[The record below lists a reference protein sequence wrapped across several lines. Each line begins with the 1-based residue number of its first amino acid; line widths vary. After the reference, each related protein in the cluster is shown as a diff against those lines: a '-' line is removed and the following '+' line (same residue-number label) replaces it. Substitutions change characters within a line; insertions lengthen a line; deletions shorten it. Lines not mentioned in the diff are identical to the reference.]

1 MAFRLC
7 DAESADDVD
16 KAVFR
21 LFWVEGAVQWQGV
34 DGFVADVS
42 HAESGGVG
50 EEEGGVEFVDVVAD
64 EGVVPY
70 ESDEVREHLVY
81 GRLVAQIGVGES
93 IETCDLL
100 GQRTLWVDELA
111 VPFDRSAVPDADGP
125 DLHDPVIAWREP
137 GGLQVYGGV
146 VVHHEVFGLDWL
158 GLHLRDALRLLL
170 ESRLRVD
177 FPCRHGESD
186 GERHE
191 GDDGDDGERQTAV
204 AVVVEW
210 CVDGACGEQR
220 REDPVECA
228 LPHDCSS
235 SASLAA
241 SRRARCSRLS
251 ISVCRSVIFR
261 LRRSMR
267 SLIFSTET
275 CFLLP

>member
-125 DLHDPVIAWREP
+125 DLHDPVIAGENP
-137 GGLQVYGGV
+137 V
-146 VVHHEVFGLDWL
+146 VSKSMEV
-158 GLHLRDALRLLL
+158 
-170 ESRLRVD
+170 
-177 FPCRHGESD
+177 
-186 GERHE
+186 
-191 GDDGDDGERQTAV
+191 
-204 AVVVEW
+204 
-210 CVDGACGEQR
+210 
-220 REDPVECA
+220 
-228 LPHDCSS
+228 
-235 SASLAA
+235 
-241 SRRARCSRLS
+241 
-251 ISVCRSVIFR
+251 
-261 LRRSMR
+261 
-267 SLIFSTET
+267 
-275 CFLLP
+275 

>member
-100 GQRTLWVDELA
+100 GQRTLRVTSWLYRLTGR
-111 VPFDRSAVPDADGP
+111 PFLTRMAPISTILSSLGEN
-125 DLHDPVIAWREP
+125 PV
-137 GGLQVYGGV
+137 VSKSM
-146 VVHHEVFGLDWL
+146 EV
-158 GLHLRDALRLLL
+158 
-170 ESRLRVD
+170 
-177 FPCRHGESD
+177 
-186 GERHE
+186 
-191 GDDGDDGERQTAV
+191 
-204 AVVVEW
+204 
-210 CVDGACGEQR
+210 
-220 REDPVECA
+220 
-228 LPHDCSS
+228 
-235 SASLAA
+235 
-241 SRRARCSRLS
+241 
-251 ISVCRSVIFR
+251 
-261 LRRSMR
+261 
-267 SLIFSTET
+267 
-275 CFLLP
+275 

>member
-100 GQRTLWVDELA
+100 GHR
-111 VPFDRSAVPDADGP
+111 PFLTRMAPISTILSSLGEN
-125 DLHDPVIAWREP
+125 PV
-137 GGLQVYGGV
+137 VSKSM
-146 VVHHEVFGLDWL
+146 EV
-158 GLHLRDALRLLL
+158 
-170 ESRLRVD
+170 
-177 FPCRHGESD
+177 
-186 GERHE
+186 
-191 GDDGDDGERQTAV
+191 
-204 AVVVEW
+204 
-210 CVDGACGEQR
+210 
-220 REDPVECA
+220 
-228 LPHDCSS
+228 
-235 SASLAA
+235 
-241 SRRARCSRLS
+241 
-251 ISVCRSVIFR
+251 
-261 LRRSMR
+261 
-267 SLIFSTET
+267 
-275 CFLLP
+275 